1 MAARKKGA
9 MGGWRPG
16 AGRKPKPREERRR
29 NRVVMNLSDLELEA
43 IERVIG
49 GRSVADFARDLM
61 LRYVAR
67 RR

>member
-1 MAARKKGA
+1 MAARKRGA

-29 NRVVMNLSDLELEA
+29 NRIVLNLTDLELEA
-43 IERVIG
+43 VERVIG
-49 GRSVADFARDLM
+49 GRSVADFARELL
-61 LRYVAR
+61 LRHVAR